1 MEEKTKVII
10 VPDRQPSAETRAK
23 FAAEAQAIEDAVFA
37 VVKEVIDRND
47 PETLLSCGAPGDEY
61 DPISRRIAVGWVM
74 NGRHRVGETGLA
86 HIIALQW
93 HTSFGDWTKPVQ
105 FFSIFFK
112 MAEEILPKVNWNTLL
127 KSTDWMPRA

>member
-47 PETLLSCGAPGDEY
+47 PETLLSCGAPGTNTTR
-61 DPISRRIAVGWVM
+61 SLAASLWVG
-74 NGRHRVGETGLA
+74 L
-86 HIIALQW
+86 
-93 HTSFGDWTKPVQ
+93 
-105 FFSIFFK
+105 
-112 MAEEILPKVNWNTLL
+112 
-127 KSTDWMPRA
+127 